1 MSYLVLAR
9 KYRPRTFAELVGQ
22 EHVVKTLSN
31 AIAEGRLAHAFLFV
45 GPRGIGKTSTARI
58 LAKALNC
65 SKGPRIDFDP
75 DEDICK
81 EIAEGRSLDVLEIDG
96 ASNRGINEIKDLRE
110 SVPYAPARGKFKI
123 YIIDEVHMLTGEA
136 FNALLKTLEEPPAHV
151 KFIFATTE
159 VQKLPATILSRCQRF
174 DLRRIPD
181 PVVAA
186 HLRKIADAEKIKITD
201 EALVLIARQAE
212 GGLRD
217 AESALEQLVSF
228 AGKSITLDHVLEVFG
243 LAGPIETR
251 ALASAILAGDSQ
263 AALAKI
269 HEFKARHR
277 DPLRVAHDLARH
289 FRNLLLLQIAPTEAE
304 AELGKAEKQAL
315 QTLGDPPD
323 KAHLLSLL
331 EQLLESEGQLR
342 YSLAKDVAL
351 EILVLRL
358 CEQRERISL
367 HWACIQ
373 GHRAVVQT
381 LLAHGANV
389 AAIDEVSAA
398 CGCCAAG
405 VGALVAAATG
415 DGVEAGA
422 GAAVLAACASL
433 TNAGDC
439 ANLPAISLTARIAA
453 SISGRG
459 LNS

>member
-1 MSYLVLAR
+1 MGYLVLAR

-22 EHVVKTLSN
+22 EHVVRTLSN
-31 AIAEGRLAHAFLFV
+31 SIAEGRLAHAFLFV

-65 SKGPRIDFDP
+65 SAGPKADFNP

-81 EIAEGRSLDVLEIDG
+81 EIEEGRSLDVLEIDG
-96 ASNRGINEIKDLRE
+96 ASNRGIGEIKDLRD

-181 PVVAA
+181 PLIAA
-186 HLRKIADAEKIKITD
+186 HLRKISDTEKIKIAD
-201 EALVLIARQAE
+201 EALVLLARQAE

-228 AGKSITLDHVLEVFG
+228 AGKNITLDHVLEVFG

-263 AALAKI
+263 GALAKL
-269 HEFKARHR
+269 HEFRTRHR
-277 DPLRVAHDLARH
+277 DPVRVAQDLARH
-289 FRNLLLLQIAPTEAE
+289 FRNLLLLQIAPAEAE
-304 AELGKAEKQAL
+304 AELGKAEKQNLLA
-315 QTLGDPPD
+315 LGDLPD

-331 EQLLESEGQLR
+331 EQLLESEGHLR
-342 YSLAKDVAL
+342 HSLAREVAL

-358 CEQRERISL
+358 CEQREKVSL
-367 HWACIQ
+367 ETILKKLAVP
-373 GHRAVVQT
+373 GSETRAET
-381 LLAHGANV
+381 
-389 AAIDEVSAA
+389 AASRPAPA
-398 CGCCAAG
+398 PAPAP
-405 VGALVAAATG
+405 APKAATIPAPSPAKTPFAKG
-415 DGVEAGA
+415 PATSAPSSVSSSKETFLND
-422 GAAVLAACASL
+422 
-433 TNAGDC
+433 
-439 ANLPAISLTARIAA
+439 PAIKAALKEFDARIVDQ
-453 SISGRG
+453 G
-459 LNS
+459 

>member
-65 SKGPRIDFDP
+65 SKGPRVDFDP

-251 ALASAILAGDSQ
+251 SLASAILAGDAE

-269 HEFKARHR
+269 HDFKARHR

-289 FRNLLLLQIAPTEAE
+289 FRNLLLLQIAPAEAE
-304 AELGKAEKQAL
+304 AELGKAEKQA
-315 QTLGDPPD
+315 
-323 KAHLLSLL
+323 
-331 EQLLESEGQLR
+331 
-342 YSLAKDVAL
+342 
-351 EILVLRL
+351 
-358 CEQRERISL
+358 
-367 HWACIQ
+367 
-373 GHRAVVQT
+373 
-381 LLAHGANV
+381 
-389 AAIDEVSAA
+389 
-398 CGCCAAG
+398 
-405 VGALVAAATG
+405 
-415 DGVEAGA
+415 
-422 GAAVLAACASL
+422 
-433 TNAGDC
+433 
-439 ANLPAISLTARIAA
+439 
-453 SISGRG
+453 
-459 LNS
+459 

>member
-1 MSYLVLAR
+1 MGYLVLAR

-22 EHVVKTLSN
+22 EHVVRTLSN
-31 AIAEGRLAHAFLFV
+31 SIAEGRLAHAFLFV

-65 SKGPRIDFDP
+65 SGGPKADFNP

-81 EIAEGRSLDVLEIDG
+81 EIEEGRSLDVLEIDG
-96 ASNRGINEIKDLRE
+96 ASNRGIGEIKDLRD

-181 PVVAA
+181 PLIAA
-186 HLRKIADAEKIKITD
+186 HLRKIADTEKIKIAD
-201 EALVLIARQAE
+201 EALVLLARQAE

-228 AGKSITLDHVLEVFG
+228 AGKNITLDHVLEVFG

-263 AALAKI
+263 GALAKL
-269 HEFKARHR
+269 HEFRTRHR
-277 DPLRVAHDLARH
+277 DPVRVAQDLARH
-289 FRNLLLLQIAPTEAE
+289 FRNLLLLQIAPAEAE
-304 AELGKAEKQAL
+304 AELGKAEKQNLLA
-315 QTLGDPPD
+315 LGDLPD

-331 EQLLESEGQLR
+331 EQLLESEGHLR
-342 YSLAKDVAL
+342 HSLAREVAL

-358 CEQRERISL
+358 CEQREKVSL
-367 HWACIQ
+367 ESILKKLAVP
-373 GHRAVVQT
+373 GSETRA
-381 LLAHGANV
+381 
-389 AAIDEVSAA
+389 E
-398 CGCCAAG
+398 
-405 VGALVAAATG
+405 AAASRPPPTPTPSPAPAPKPASIPAPSPAKTPFAKG
-415 DGVEAGA
+415 P
-422 GAAVLAACASL
+422 AASAPSSVSSSKETFL
-433 TNAGDC
+433 ND
-439 ANLPAISLTARIAA
+439 PAIKAALKEFDARIVDQ
-453 SISGRG
+453 G
-459 LNS
+459 